1 MSDQKGHLTFQHG
14 QEFLAAIS
22 ERWNYQILREVFFGV
37 GRFGELKR
45 ALGISA
51 NILTARLN
59 NLTELGL
66 LTKHAYRPDKPW
78 YEYRLTD
85 SARELVVPAIAAI
98 TRWAEEHASDG
109 CAPPAAAHGV
119 RQPDRALSRVQQL
132 PPAGRGLDPAPSARR
147 AGRHRHGER
156 QLTGTEQ
163 GDPSHG
169 STSSKQ
175 ELVAIRY

>member
-1 MSDQKGHLTFQHG
+1 MPENSGHVTFEHG

-59 NLTELGL
+59 SLTDLGL

-78 YEYRLTD
+78 YEYRLSD
-85 SARELVVPAIAAI
+85 NARELVVPAIVTI
-98 TRWAEEHASDG
+98 TRWAETQAS
-109 CAPPAAAHGV
+109 
-119 RQPDRALSRVQQL
+119 
-132 PPAGRGLDPAPSARR
+132 GRGTTRHPLMHTVCGEQTEPYLACSSCHRPIDASTLEPAPA
-147 AGRHRHGER
+147 
-156 QLTGTEQ
+156 
-163 GDPSHG
+163 
-169 STSSKQ
+169 Q
-175 ELVAIRY
+175 EENGG

>member
-1 MSDQKGHLTFQHG
+1 MSERTSHVTFQHG

-59 NLTELGL
+59 SLTELGL

-78 YEYRLTD
+78 YEYQLTD
-85 SARELVVPAIAAI
+85 SARELVVPAIVTI
-98 TRWAEEHASDG
+98 TRWAEANATDGDTTRHLLVHTECGNPTNPYLACSSCHRPVEASALRPVPAEDG
-109 CAPPAAAHGV
+109 P
-119 RQPDRALSRVQQL
+119 R
-132 PPAGRGLDPAPSARR
+132 
-147 AGRHRHGER
+147 
-156 QLTGTEQ
+156 
-163 GDPSHG
+163 
-169 STSSKQ
+169 
-175 ELVAIRY
+175 

>member
-14 QEFLAAIS
+14 QEFLSAIS

-51 NILTARLN
+51 NILTARLAS
-59 NLTELGL
+59 LTELGL

-85 SARELVVPAIAAI
+85 SARELVVPAIVTI
-98 TRWAEEHASDG
+98 TRWAEAHATDG
-109 CAPPAAAHGV
+109 DLTRHPLVHTACGRPTEPYLACSSCHRPVEASSLHPA
-119 RQPDRALSRVQQL
+119 QPEEG
-132 PPAGRGLDPAPSARR
+132 P
-147 AGRHRHGER
+147 H
-156 QLTGTEQ
+156 
-163 GDPSHG
+163 
-169 STSSKQ
+169 
-175 ELVAIRY
+175 

>member
-1 MSDQKGHLTFQHG
+1 MSERTSHVTFRHG

-59 NLTELGL
+59 SLTELGL

-78 YEYRLTD
+78 YEYQLTD
-85 SARELVVPAIAAI
+85 SARELVVPAIVTI
-98 TRWAEEHASDG
+98 TRWAEANAADGGTAHHLLVHTECGNPTDPYLACSSCHRPVEASALRPVPPEDG
-109 CAPPAAAHGV
+109 P
-119 RQPDRALSRVQQL
+119 R
-132 PPAGRGLDPAPSARR
+132 
-147 AGRHRHGER
+147 
-156 QLTGTEQ
+156 
-163 GDPSHG
+163 
-169 STSSKQ
+169 
-175 ELVAIRY
+175 

>member
-1 MSDQKGHLTFQHG
+1 VSERTSHVTFQHG

-59 NLTELGL
+59 SLTELGL

-78 YEYRLTD
+78 YEYQLTD
-85 SARELVVPAIAAI
+85 SARELVVPAIVTI
-98 TRWAEEHASDG
+98 TRWAEANAADG
-109 CAPPAAAHGV
+109 
-119 RQPDRALSRVQQL
+119 VQQL
-132 PPAGRGLDPAPSARR
+132 PSAGRGFCPAAGARR
-147 AGRHRHGER
+147 G
-156 QLTGTEQ
+156 GTSLITP
-163 GDPSHG
+163 D
-169 STSSKQ
+169 
-175 ELVAIRY
+175 VA

>member
-1 MSDQKGHLTFQHG
+1 MSDRRSHVTFQHG

-59 NLTELGL
+59 GLTELGL
-66 LTKHAYRPDKPW
+66 LTKRAYRPDKPW
-78 YEYRLTD
+78 YEYELTD

-98 TRWAEEHASDG
+98 TRWAETYATDGDVTRHLLMHTVCGNPTSPYLACSSCHQPVEASTLR
-109 CAPPAAAHGV
+109 PMPAEEGGV
-119 RQPDRALSRVQQL
+119 
-132 PPAGRGLDPAPSARR
+132 
-147 AGRHRHGER
+147 
-156 QLTGTEQ
+156 EQ
-163 GDPSHG
+163 G
-169 STSSKQ
+169 
-175 ELVAIRY
+175 